1 MAGCNGTSRNT
12 INPTPQNTTIN
23 MTNNQTKGAA
33 RKSIAPEHALN
44 LRSRGNELMDLPE
57 AAQSTDLLEPKSR
70 RVRVTLAD
78 GSFNNNV
85 AYLSLT
91 PQSQAER
98 RTLVSNISNYLG
110 PNMKA
115 WHAALHRPKKLPEN
129 ALDWSTVRL
138 QRTYDLVRVTP
149 GGKTV
154 TEWLTGVFQ
163 AMNTTSPDP
172 ETSDRVQAAIDSSQ
186 AMATPSSS
194 SPSTSSNIA
203 ASRSVEIKQLQDQV
217 KRLQEL
223 VQERELEVSIWEG
236 MLVDDDDDDDDD
248 GKTGLEQTIPG
259 TEDEIVF
266 KTETMASTDK
276 ASSSFGSQ
284 NVASQ
289 HDLRIAREDEACR
302 QPGADPDAAKK
313 LEEKRF
319 KEDDL
324 ARKAA
329 YEEEVCKQAWAD
341 HDAIREDFEKTKRE
355 LDAKRSKM
363 DDLLSC
369 AGSDQGDNKA
379 SNSLPSP
386 PRSV

>member
-1 MAGCNGTSRNT
+1 
-12 INPTPQNTTIN
+12 

-115 WHAALHRPKKLPEN
+115 WHAALRRPKKLPEN
-129 ALDWSTVRL
+129 ALDWSTVLL

-172 ETSDRVQAAIDSSQ
+172 ETSDRVQAAIDFSQ
-186 AMATPSSS
+186 AMETPSSS

-236 MLVDDDDDDDDD
+236 MLVDDDDDD
-248 GKTGLEQTIPG
+248 KTGSEQTIPG
-259 TEDEIVF
+259 TEDEIVC

-276 ASSSFGSQ
+276 ASSSSQ
-284 NVASQ
+284 SQHVTSQ
-289 HDLRIAREDEACR
+289 HDMRIAREDEER
-302 QPGADPDAAKK
+302 KQPWANPDSAKK
-313 LEEKRF
+313 LEGKCL
-319 KEDDL
+319 KDDL
-324 ARKAA
+324 AFEAA

-355 LDAKRSKM
+355 LDAKRSMM
-363 DDLLSC
+363 DDLLSG
-369 AGSDQGDNKA
+369 AGSEQGDNKA
-379 SNSLPSP
+379 FNSLPSP

>member
-115 WHAALHRPKKLPEN
+115 WHAALRRPKKLPEN
-129 ALDWSTVRL
+129 ALDWSTVLL
-138 QRTYDLVRVTP
+138 QRTYDLVMVTP

-172 ETSDRVQAAIDSSQ
+172 ETSDRVQAAIDFSQ
-186 AMATPSSS
+186 AMETPSSS

-236 MLVDDDDDDDDD
+236 MLVDDDDDD
-248 GKTGLEQTIPG
+248 KTGSEQTIPG
-259 TEDEIVF
+259 TEDEIVC

-276 ASSSFGSQ
+276 ASSSQSQ
-284 NVASQ
+284 HVTSQ
-289 HDLRIAREDEACR
+289 HDMRIAREDEER
-302 QPGADPDAAKK
+302 KQPWANPDSAKK
-313 LEEKRF
+313 LEGKRL
-319 KEDDL
+319 KDDL
-324 ARKAA
+324 AFEAA

-355 LDAKRSKM
+355 LDAKRSMM
-363 DDLLSC
+363 DDLLSG
-369 AGSDQGDNKA
+369 AGSEQGDNKA